1 MASDP
6 SGFTTHPAA
15 IPPSVGD
22 TYGLQVCAPTN
33 AVLMVFSSTTTANE
47 GESEMISLQ
56 RVKSLLVS
64 PHDTWMQV
72 ERESS
77 DVAGIYKGYL
87 ALIGLIPP
95 VSTFIG
101 MSLVGYGGLGLSIR
115 VPIVSGLVSMVVSYV
130 TLLAMCYVVALIVDA
145 LAPTFGGQKNF
156 TNAFKVAAYGSTAGI
171 VGGIFNAVPA
181 LAMLGF
187 IAALYSVYLFY
198 LGLPI
203 LMKCPRD
210 RAVGYTAVVIIAAFV
225 AGIVVGS
232 VSALF
237 S

>member
-1 MASDP
+1 MS
-6 SGFTTHPAA
+6 
-15 IPPSVGD
+15 
-22 TYGLQVCAPTN
+22 
-33 AVLMVFSSTTTANE
+33 
-47 GESEMISLQ
+47 SLQ
-56 RVKSLLVS
+56 RVKSILVS

-77 DVAGIYKGYL
+77 DVAEIYKGYL

-115 VPIVSGLVSMVVSYV
+115 LPFVSGLVSMVVSYV

-156 TNAFKVAAYGSTAGI
+156 TNAFKVTAYGSTAGI